1 MRLASLANGP
11 YAVPMLEK
19 LVDSQHDVALVVTR
33 PPRGRQKQA
42 PSPVHEVAVKRQ
54 LLTCAPAS
62 VNEPS
67 DCERLRALGA
77 DLLVVCDYGEIL
89 TDQVLATTRLGGIN
103 LHGSL
108 LPKYR
113 GAAPVAWAILNGEKE
128 TGNTV
133 IQMTTGLDAG
143 PCLAVE
149 RIAIDP
155 EETAAELEARMAATG
170 AELVLRVVDDLE
182 ADRIQPITQDGSA
195 VTRAPRLKKS
205 DGQIDWSRSALEI
218 KNQVRGLDPWPRAF
232 CDWSRSGRPPLRMI
246 VYRVALAGEGTTD
259 PPGTVIEAEDRLVVA
274 TGDGRIEILE
284 VQPAGK
290 RKMTAQEFLRGYPL
304 QPGEKLVRAHS

>member
-1 MRLASLANGP
+1 MRLAILANGP
-11 YAVPMLEK
+11 FAVPMLEK
-19 LVDSQHDVALVVTR
+19 LVDSRHEVVSVVTR

-42 PSPVHEVAVKRQ
+42 PSPVHEAAVRRQ
-54 LLTCAPAS
+54 LLTWAPPS
-62 VNEPS
+62 VNETAA
-67 DCERLRALGA
+67 CERLRALAA

-89 TDQVLATTRLGGIN
+89 EDRVLATARLGGIN

-113 GAAPVAWAILNGEKE
+113 GAAPVAWAILRGEQE

-133 IQMTTGLDAG
+133 IQMTAGLDAG

-149 RIAIDP
+149 RLAIDP
-155 EETAAELEARMAATG
+155 DETAGELEARMALAG
-170 AELVLRVVDDLE
+170 AELVLRVVDALD
-182 ADRIQPITQDGSA
+182 AHRAQPIEQDRAA
-195 VTRAPRLKKS
+195 VTKAPRLKKS
-205 DGQIDWSRSALEI
+205 DGRIDWSRSALEI

-232 CDWSRSGRPPLRMI
+232 TDWSRGGQTPLRMI
-246 VYRVALAGEGTTD
+246 VHTVAVTGESRAA
-259 PPGTVIEAEDRLVVA
+259 PPGTVMAAEKRLLVA
-274 TGDGRIEILE
+274 TGDGQIEILQ

-304 QPGEKLVRAHS
+304 RSGEKLGGDIS